1 MKFSTVSFLLLA
13 GCSTGIPHEIRGDVY
28 EVKNPFSPNAVDP
41 EVEGV
46 KGLQK
51 RAIDPKGDQA
61 LVARGD
67 VYEVKNPFSPNAVDP
82 EVEGV
87 KGLQDRDIKPRDVSH
102 NDPLEARG
110 DIYEV
115 KNPFSPN
122 AVDPEVEG
130 VKGLQERDIDPEEQE
145 EEELG
150 KTLRGRA
157 IDHENDPDSAHLKPR
172 AGGEKVKMDQLTNTR
187 YKKPH
192 AEIALIQAYNKY
204 HKPLPPKLK
213 KIAQHEADLIKNK
226 LGMKGTASATP
237 PQYYDS
243 QYVVPVKIGTP
254 AQQTYLNFDTGSSDL
269 WVFSTDT
276 YQPDQAGH
284 ILYKPDK
291 STTSKR
297 LNGQTWSIRYGDGTG
312 ASGIVYTDKVQV
324 GKTYV
329 NKQAVESATE
339 VSDGIASDKFSHGIM
354 GLAMSSLNTVRPAP
368 QNTYF
373 QNVQN
378 NLAVPVFTANL
389 QKGKAGN
396 YNFGYIDQGEYYGS
410 IQFAKVKKGSP
421 WWQINIEGYRIAAGA
436 PWHKYNYS
444 AIVDTGTTLLLL
456 PGVLTNFYYRKVKG
470 AYIDQDY
477 GVWVFPCT
485 SKLPSFYFG
494 FGSYQGK
501 VPGNYI
507 NYGRLT
513 NTVCYGGIQSSDG
526 IGFAILGDILLKAQ
540 FVVFDLK
547 GQRVG
552 FANKLTIKS

>member
-46 KGLQK
+46 KGLQE
-51 RAIDPKGDQA
+51 RDIQSRDISDHDT
-61 LVARGD
+61 LEARGD

-87 KGLQDRDIKPRDVSH
+87 KGLQ
-102 NDPLEARG
+102 
-110 DIYEV
+110 
-115 KNPFSPN
+115 
-122 AVDPEVEG
+122 
-130 VKGLQERDIDPEEQE
+130 ERDIDQEEDDE
-145 EEELG
+145 EEEDYEEEEYA

-157 IDHENDPDSAHLKPR
+157 IDHENDPESSHLKPR
-172 AGGEKVKMDQLTNTR
+172 AGGEKVKLDQLTNTR
-187 YKKPH
+187 YQKPH

-204 HKPLPPKLK
+204 NKPLPQKLK
-213 KIAQHEADLIKNK
+213 KIAQNQDAIPHNK
-226 LGMKGTASATP
+226 AGMKGTASATP
-237 PQYYDS
+237 PKYYDS
-243 QYVVPVKIGTP
+243 QYVVPVSIGSP

-276 YQPDQAGH
+276 YQPDQEGH
-284 ILYKPDK
+284 ILYKPAK
-291 STTSKR
+291 SKTSKR
-297 LNGQTWSIRYGDGTG
+297 LSGQTWSIKYGDGTG
-312 ASGIVYTDKVQV
+312 ANGIVYTDKVQV

-339 VSDGIASDKFSHGIM
+339 VSDGIAADKFSHGIL
-354 GLAMSSLNTVRPAP
+354 GLAMSSLNTVRPTA
-368 QNTYF
+368 QKTYF
-373 QNVQN
+373 ENVQDA
-378 NLAVPVFTANL
+378 LAVPVFTANL

-396 YNFGYIDQGEYYGS
+396 YNFGYIDQGEYNGE

-421 WWQINIEGYRIAAGA
+421 WWQINIEGFRVAAGA
-436 PWHKYNYS
+436 QWHKYNYS

-456 PGVLTNFYYRKVKG
+456 PSYLTNFYYKKVKG
-470 AYIDQDY
+470 AYIDEDY
-477 GVWVFPCT
+477 GVWVFPC
-485 SKLPSFYFG
+485 SASLPSFYFG
-494 FGSYQGK
+494 FGKYRGK

-513 NTVCYGGIQSSDG
+513 STVCYGGIQSSDG
-526 IGFAILGDILLKAQ
+526 IGFSILGDILLKAQ

-552 FANKLTIKS
+552 FANKQTVSS

>member
-51 RAIDPKGDQA
+51 RAIDPRGDQA
-61 LVARGD
+61 LAARGD

-87 KGLQDRDIKPRDVSH
+87 KGLQDRDIKPRDVSD
-102 NDPLEARG
+102 NDPLMARG

-130 VKGLQERDIDPEEQE
+130 VKGLQKRDIDPEEQE

-157 IDHENDPDSAHLKPR
+157 IDHENDPESAHLKPR

-192 AEIALIQAYNKY
+192 AEIALIAAYNKY

-213 KIAQHEADLIKNK
+213 KIAQHEAALINNK

-291 STTSKR
+291 SSTSKR
-297 LNGQTWSIRYGDGTG
+297 LNGQTWSIKYGDGTG
-312 ASGIVYTDKVQV
+312 ASGIV

-339 VSDGIASDKFSHGIM
+339 VSDGIAADKFSHGIM
-354 GLAMSSLNTVRPAP
+354 GLAMSSLNTVRPTA
-368 QNTYF
+368 QKTYF
-373 QNVQN
+373 QNVQD

-396 YNFGYIDQGEYYGS
+396 YNFGYIDQSEYYGS
-410 IQFAKVKKGSP
+410 IQFAKVKKDSP
-421 WWQINIEGYRIAAGA
+421 WWQLNIEGFRVAQGA

-456 PGVLTNFYYRKVKG
+456 PSYLVNFYYKKVKG
-470 AYIDQDY
+470 AYVDQDY
-477 GVWVFPCT
+477 GVWVFPC
-485 SKLPSFYFG
+485 SAKLPSFYFG
-494 FGSYQGK
+494 FGSYRGK

-513 NTVCYGGIQSSDG
+513 TTVCYGGIQSSDG

-552 FANKLTIKS
+552 FANKLTVSS

>member
-51 RAIDPKGDQA
+51 RAIDPRGDQA
-61 LVARGD
+61 LAARGD

-87 KGLQDRDIKPRDVSH
+87 KGLQDRDIKPRDVSD
-102 NDPLEARG
+102 NDPLMARG

-130 VKGLQERDIDPEEQE
+130 VKGLQKRDIDPEEQE

-157 IDHENDPDSAHLKPR
+157 IDHENDPESAHLKPR

-192 AEIALIQAYNKY
+192 AEIALIAAYNKY

-213 KIAQHEADLIKNK
+213 KIAQHEAALINNK

-243 QYVVPVKIGTP
+243 H
-254 AQQTYLNFDTGSSDL
+254 

-291 STTSKR
+291 SSTSKR
-297 LNGQTWSIRYGDGTG
+297 LNGQTWSIKYGDGTG

-339 VSDGIASDKFSHGIM
+339 VSDGIAADKFSHGIM
-354 GLAMSSLNTVRPAP
+354 GLAMSSLNTVRPTA
-368 QNTYF
+368 QKTYF
-373 QNVQN
+373 QNVQD

-396 YNFGYIDQGEYYGS
+396 YNFGYIDQSEYYGS
-410 IQFAKVKKGSP
+410 IQFAKVKKDSP
-421 WWQINIEGYRIAAGA
+421 WWQLNIEGFRVAQGA

-456 PGVLTNFYYRKVKG
+456 PSYLVNFYYKKVKG
-470 AYIDQDY
+470 AYVDQDY
-477 GVWVFPCT
+477 GVWVFPC
-485 SKLPSFYFG
+485 SAKLPSFYFG
-494 FGSYQGK
+494 FGSYRGK

-513 NTVCYGGIQSSDG
+513 TT
-526 IGFAILGDILLKAQ
+526 

-552 FANKLTIKS
+552 FANKLTVSS

>member
-1 MKFSTVSFLLLA
+1 MKFSTVSFLLLT

-61 LVARGD
+61 LAARGD

-87 KGLQDRDIKPRDVSH
+87 KGLQDRDIKPRDVPD
-102 NDPLEARG
+102 NDPLKARG
-110 DIYEV
+110 DVYEV

-130 VKGLQERDIDPEEQE
+130 VKGLQERDVDPEEQE
-145 EEELG
+145 EAELG

-172 AGGEKVKMDQLTNTR
+172 AGGDKVKLDQLTNTR
-187 YKKPH
+187 YKQPH
-192 AEIALIQAYNKY
+192 AEIALIQAFNKY
-204 HKPLPPKLK
+204 HKPLPEKLK
-213 KIAQHEADLIKNK
+213 KIAENEAALVNNK

-276 YQPDQAGH
+276 YQPDPSCQR
-284 ILYKPDK
+284 L
-291 STTSKR
+291 SKR
-297 LNGQTWSIRYGDGTG
+297 LSGQTWSIKYGDGTG

-329 NKQAVESATE
+329 NKQAIESATE
-339 VSDGIASDKFSHGIM
+339 VSDGIAADKFSHGIM
-354 GLAMSSLNTVRPAP
+354 GLAMSSLNTVRPTP
-368 QNTYF
+368 QKTYF
-373 QNVQN
+373 QNVQDA
-378 NLAVPVFTANL
+378 LAVPVFTANL

-410 IQFAKVKKGSP
+410 IQFAKVTKNSP
-421 WWQINIEGYRIAAGA
+421 WWQLNIEGFRVAQGA

-456 PGVLTNFYYRKVKG
+456 PSYLVNFYYKKVKG
-470 AYIDQDY
+470 AYVDQDY
-477 GVWVFPCT
+477 GVWVFPC
-485 SKLPSFYFG
+485 SAKLPSFYFG
-494 FGSYQGK
+494 FGSYRGK

-513 NTVCYGGIQSSDG
+513 STVCYGGIQSSDG

-552 FANKLTIKS
+552 FANKLTVTS

>member
-51 RAIDPKGDQA
+51 RAIDPRGDQA
-61 LVARGD
+61 LAARGD

-87 KGLQDRDIKPRDVSH
+87 KGLQDRDIKPRDVSD
-102 NDPLEARG
+102 NDPLMARG

-130 VKGLQERDIDPEEQE
+130 VKGLQKRDIDPEEQE

-157 IDHENDPDSAHLKPR
+157 IDHENDPESAHLKPR

-192 AEIALIQAYNKY
+192 AEIALIAAYNKY

-213 KIAQHEADLIKNK
+213 KIAQHEAALINNK

-291 STTSKR
+291 SSTSKR
-297 LNGQTWSIRYGDGTG
+297 LNGQTWSIKYGDGTG
-312 ASGIVYTDKVQV
+312 ASGIVQV

-339 VSDGIASDKFSHGIM
+339 VSDGIAADKFSHGIM
-354 GLAMSSLNTVRPAP
+354 GLAMSSLNTVRPTA
-368 QNTYF
+368 QKTYF
-373 QNVQN
+373 QNVQD

-396 YNFGYIDQGEYYGS
+396 YNFGYIDQSEYYGS
-410 IQFAKVKKGSP
+410 IQFAKVKKDSP
-421 WWQINIEGYRIAAGA
+421 WWQLNIEGFRVAQGA

-456 PGVLTNFYYRKVKG
+456 PSYLVNFYYKKVKG
-470 AYIDQDY
+470 AYVDQDY
-477 GVWVFPCT
+477 GVWVFPC
-485 SKLPSFYFG
+485 SAKLPSFYFG
-494 FGSYQGK
+494 FGSYRGK

-513 NTVCYGGIQSSDG
+513 TTVCYGGIQSSDG

-552 FANKLTIKS
+552 FANKLTVSS